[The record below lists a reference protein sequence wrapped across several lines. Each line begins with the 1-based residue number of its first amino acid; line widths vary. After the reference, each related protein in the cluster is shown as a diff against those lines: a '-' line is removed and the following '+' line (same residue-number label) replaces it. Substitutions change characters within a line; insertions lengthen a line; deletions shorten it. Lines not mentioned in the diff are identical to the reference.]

1 MTNKVKYIY
10 DKNGKEKE
18 VIVPIKQWASMT
30 EDLNDLKTIESR
42 RKEKNVPLRFIKE
55 RLKENACK

>member
-10 DKNGKEKE
+10 DKNGREKE
-18 VIVPIKQWASMT
+18 VVVPFKKWTAMM

-42 RKEKNVPLRFIKE
+42 RKEKNIPLRLIKE
-55 RLKENACK
+55 RLKKNA